1 MLLFR
6 FSVSPNQLACRGSP
20 LDISARAEV
29 QLRPKAWKDN
39 QTGEKGFLQ
48 NSCSM
53 KVCIISKYCLQKKI
67 ELGRSQRGGRLATK
81 AIHVI

>member
-1 MLLFR
+1 MLVFR
-6 FSVSPNQLACRGSP
+6 FPVSPNQLACRGSP

-53 KVCIISKYCLQKKI
+53 KVCIISQILFAEKN
-67 ELGRSQRGGRLATK
+67 
-81 AIHVI
+81 